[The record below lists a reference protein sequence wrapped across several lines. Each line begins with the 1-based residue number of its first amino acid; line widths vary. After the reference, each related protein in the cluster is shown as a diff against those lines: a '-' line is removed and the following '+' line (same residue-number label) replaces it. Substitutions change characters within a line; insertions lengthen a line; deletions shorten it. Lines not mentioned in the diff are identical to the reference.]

1 MSKTNNQGSTCKSIC
16 WLLGMAAGGYLTY
29 YLIYQMGQDRTQ
41 SGVIGIVTMLIV
53 GLILRRLLC
62 RSGKVKT
69 VAPAASPAKAA
80 LKQAAVKT
88 PAPRAARA
96 AKGKSALKAETD
108 KVAAKAAMTPP
119 DIVAEVD
126 RKLEEKVLAAATAAA
141 TTAAS
146 AATSD
151 AATALRPAQDALG
164 KSAGPE
170 VEIAPQ
176 AMVLGDSQAVDEAAE
191 DDADDVDD
199 AYDWDEDEEAEFEA
213 LTKEEDD
220 EDRPEPEA
228 APFRPDEP
236 VMAASDAKALAEEP
250 QPKAPQAEVEAE
262 VEVEVEVVA
271 DTPEIKPMEPKRLDA
286 PEGGRADDLT
296 KIDGVGTE
304 LQAALNKAGIYH
316 YAQFVTMNRRE
327 LAWLDQNLPGVD
339 GQAVAESWRKHA
351 IQLSRQAD

>member
-16 WLLGMAAGGYLTY
+16 WLLGTGAGGYLTY
-29 YLIYQMGQDRTQ
+29 YLIYQLGQDRTQ

-53 GLILRRLLC
+53 GLILRRVLC
-62 RSGKVKT
+62 RSGKAKAVE
-69 VAPAASPAKAA
+69 AAASPAKAA
-80 LKQAAVKT
+80 LKQAAVET

-119 DIVAEVD
+119 DVVAEVD

-141 TTAAS
+141 AS
-146 AATSD
+146 SG
-151 AATALRPAQDALG
+151 AATALRSAEDAAG
-164 KSAGPE
+164 KGTGPV

-176 AMVLGDSQAVDEAAE
+176 TMVLGDRQAKDEAAE
-191 DDADDVDD
+191 DDADDVGDEF
-199 AYDWDEDEEAEFEA
+199 DWDEDEEAEFEA
-213 LTKEEDD
+213 LTKEEDG
-220 EDRPEPEA
+220 EDTPEPEA
-228 APFRPDEP
+228 APFKPNEP
-236 VMAASDAKALAEEP
+236 VMAAPDAKVAAEEP
-250 QPKAPQAEVEAE
+250 QPKAPQA
-262 VEVEVEVVA
+262 EVEVVA